1 MALIAGRCTQCGGLL
16 EIDATGSMFVCPY
29 CHTPFVVEKVV
40 NYYNYTRNVDD
51 WVRSA
56 DAFLELK
63 EFSEAEREFERIA
76 REHAYDYRGWWGLV
90 KSKSRV
96 FTDYDISKSELD
108 SIESL
113 YAKTNHFATNDV
125 KNNIQHAY
133 NYYVNIVRYTLQ
145 KLKED
150 TSAKLKHLE
159 VEYERNTM
167 PLENQIKQMEKEE
180 NSKKKI
186 SSRIKWI
193 VFVIAIIISFNVFS
207 NGETVYMVQIIVSS
221 AVGYGIGKILES
233 SYIKQ
238 VDALRKEI
246 NSLKCRL
253 NEMGKEYRTK
263 RIPLDELMQKVGNI

>member
-16 EIDATGSMFVCPY
+16 EIDATGNMFVCPY

-51 WVRSA
+51 WVKSA

-90 KSKSRV
+90 KAKSRM
-96 FTDYDISKSELD
+96 FTDYGISKSELD

-113 YAKTNHFATNDV
+113 YAKANHFATNEV
-125 KNNIQHAY
+125 KNNIQPAY

-167 PLENQIKQMEKEE
+167 PLENQIKQLEKEA
-180 NSKKKI
+180 NSKQKI
-186 SSRIKWI
+186 SGRIKWI

-263 RIPLDELMQKVGNI
+263 RIPLDELMQKAGNI